1 MTSDPS
7 KGTRVFTLSDTPVKF
22 IGLLILFVICTV
34 WSVREL
40 TRPQTGRQ
48 RISNVLHVAM
58 AAIMLLMV
66 ARSVWQPV
74 ESVIP
79 ITAWT
84 ALFAVGTAWF
94 GYLALDAARA
104 QAGRATVRYAIS
116 HTLMFAAM
124 TWHLAA
130 MAIMGSL
137 AGGSHDHGHDHHAHG
152 QEHGAALSPMA
163 EAGEP
168 GGALWWAAVIGV
180 PLMIYLLG
188 GALVAL
194 VGVFARTA
202 DSSQLAAPV
211 KEAVLVGAVPG
222 IDAQPAPLAATC
234 HEPRPVGSAAYRL
247 SNLSHFAMLFG
258 MFWMSTGI
266 LVPIAPFM
274 THLAF

>member
-22 IGLLILFVICTV
+22 IGLLILFAICTV

-48 RISNVLHVAM
+48 RISNALHLAM
-58 AAIMLLMV
+58 AVVMLLMV
-66 ARSVWQPV
+66 ARSVWGPI
-74 ESVIP
+74 ENIIP
-79 ITAWT
+79 ITVWT
-84 ALFAVGTAWF
+84 GLFAVGTVWF
-94 GYLALDAARA
+94 GYLAVSAAWSRS
-104 QAGRATVRYAIS
+104 GRAALRYAIG

-137 AGGSHDHGHDHHAHG
+137 MGGSHDHGDAHG
-152 QEHGAALSPMA
+152 HDHGAAMNPMA

-168 GGALWWAAVIGV
+168 GGSLWWAAVIGV

-188 GALVAL
+188 GAIVAL
-194 VGVFARTA
+194 TGVFARSA
-202 DSSQLAAPV
+202 DNSRLQATV
-211 KEAVLVGAVPG
+211 KEPVLVGAGAVVETQSVPV
-222 IDAQPAPLAATC
+222 AATC

-247 SNLSHFAMLFG
+247 GNLSHFAMLFG

-266 LVPIAPFM
+266 LTPIAPFM

>member
-48 RISNVLHVAM
+48 RISNALHLAM
-58 AAIMLLMV
+58 AVVMLLMV
-66 ARSVWQPV
+66 ARSVWTPI
-74 ESVIP
+74 ENIIP
-79 ITAWT
+79 ITLWT
-84 ALFAVGTAWF
+84 GLFAVGTGWF
-94 GYLALDAARA
+94 GYLAISSARSRSDGA
-104 QAGRATVRYAIS
+104 SRRYAIS

-137 AGGSHDHGHDHHAHG
+137 MAGSHDHSHGDTHGHDH
-152 QEHGAALSPMA
+152 GAAMNPMA

-168 GGALWWAAVIGV
+168 GGSLWWAAVIGV

-188 GALVAL
+188 GAIVAL
-194 VGVFARTA
+194 TGVFAR
-202 DSSQLAAPV
+202 SSDNSRMQATV
-211 KEAVLVGAVPG
+211 KEPVLVGAG
-222 IDAQPAPLAATC
+222 AAAEAQPVPVAATC

-247 SNLSHFAMLFG
+247 GNLSHFAMLFG

-274 THLAF
+274 AHLAF